1 MALEWNLIVVRLIDM
16 IKYVDRLKMGNNITG
31 LNYLM
36 NIID

>member
-1 MALEWNLIVVRLIDM
+1 MARAWNLIEVRLIDM
-16 IKYVDRLKMGNNITG
+16 IKYVDRLKMGNNITC